1 MRRRPWARLPDL
13 QALSQRFRELPTIP
27 ELWILS
33 DLRSDGYC
41 FGARIPETRTREE
54 PMTERQKPTET
65 VKSTEDQEPA
75 GVTRRDFIQT
85 ALTAGT
91 AMVVGVGASAPA
103 QAQSTRPTG
112 PEGILRPPPSWP
124 PSPC

>member
-65 VKSTEDQEPA
+65 VKSTEDQDPA
-75 GVTRRDFIQT
+75 GAVPVAR
-85 ALTAGT
+85 LTQGCSDAGT
-91 AMVVGVGASAPA
+91 VDRGG
-103 QAQSTRPTG
+103 
-112 PEGILRPPPSWP
+112 E
-124 PSPC
+124 